1 MENKEEEVKMLIR
14 ENFNTRTERRENG
27 REKEKR
33 KKGLGKKEIEEWEN

>member
-1 MENKEEEVKMLIR
+1 MENKEEGVKMLIG

-27 REKEKR
+27 REKGKR